1 MSKKLHNKLNID
13 GEEYLIQASG
23 AAYLDADIEL
33 TVKSDDVEW
42 GKTQFGSEE
51 NPTAIVDV
59 KGGAATAN
67 PLMDGTATPGVAN
80 KFAREDH
87 VHPTD
92 TTRAPNDHADEST
105 KYGLAETGKYGHA
118 KSASEMPLTDSTTTK
133 NTGGQIG
140 SQVAVF
146 ARADHIH
153 PRHEHLYASSQSE
166 GGPAD
171 SVKATHK
178 IAYTKATGDND
189 IPATN
194 NFNKTYNGSSELVV
208 TIPNASGAA
217 LTAGF
222 ITGKNQK
229 KLDEIADGAEVNQ
242 VAYSNVKVGT
252 TNVAATTK
260 TDTLTLA
267 AGDNIDLTP
276 SAADKKITI
285 STPSYTADEGVEL
298 DGNYNFRAALKFYD
312 NITTKSASAKS
323 NSTSSNRFYPIELDK
338 NADLAVQVPWTDNSV
353 TDAVYHYSPTA
364 VSSATKSASASGGDT
379 MAWNTSVV
387 TGVTLAR
394 DAKGHVT
401 GVSVDSAKIPTN
413 PDTNTSHTHDAG
425 IGLVGSGSD
434 GTSGGKYTYKAKLR
448 SETALTVASEA
459 ATTTSGRVYPVAVDN
474 SGYLAVNVP
483 WTDTCVTTVGNHYKP
498 ANNIPAS
505 KTASASGGNAMGWS
519 SSVVTGVTLS
529 RDAAGHVTDVAVTS
543 AKIPANPDTNTAH
556 SHTAGNGLS
565 ISGSGGLDGT
575 TTYSLKTATSSE
587 IGGVKT
593 GFTTNNNSRNYAV
606 QLDANNKAY
615 VNVPWEAEQTADVFY
630 GAGSGITMSTNTQ
643 GSRSDPHLFSHYTP
657 TTVASTVVGSDIKTV
672 NSVTFDGY
680 GHVTGFTLRDMTK
693 AATSTLGVAYLHNA
707 TDCTTYTSDDGGIT
721 PLALRKALTGSPD
734 KDATTQNFI
743 ATTTSTGVVKSA
755 TTGTTSGRDYNVQVN
770 TDGTMKV
777 NVPWLAYTAGTGIS
791 LSGTTFSNSGV
802 RSITQDSSDGHK
814 LSINTGG
821 TTSVITIPDNNTHNS
836 HAIISGTNSSN
847 TNITGSASSS
857 NITLG
862 DSGVTAGTY
871 RRVTVNSKGIVIGG
885 DNSDAD
891 THHTYALTLQG
902 NGTTA
907 TTFSQSSA
915 ASLNIKPGSNVT
927 VTAGTNEITIAASDR
942 NQKVK
947 VGTSTFGASDT
958 INFVG
963 GTNISVTADTTNDKI
978 TIATTSTIEATT
990 FKASSDKRLKENIQ
1004 PYTCTKSVLDLPIKR
1019 FDFIDGPKNQI
1030 GCIAQDLLEICPDL
1044 VSTNE
1049 QTGMLS
1055 IQESKLVYLL
1065 IEEVRK
1071 LKKAIKS
1078 N

>member
-1 MSKKLHNKLNID
+1 MADTKKLHNKLNID

-23 AAYLDADIEL
+23 ASYLDADIEL
-33 TVKSDDVEW
+33 TVKSDTVEW
-42 GKTQFGSEE
+42 GKTQFGSEA
-51 NPTAIVDV
+51 NPTAIVDI

-92 TTRAPNDHADEST
+92 TTRAPNDHADAST

-153 PRHEHLYASSQSE
+153 PRHEHLYASSASE

-194 NFNKTYNGSSELVV
+194 NFNKTYNGSAELVV

-252 TNVAATTK
+252 TDVAATTK
-260 TDTLTLA
+260 TDTLTLV
-267 AGDNIDLTP
+267 AGDNIELTP

-298 DGNYNFRAALKFYD
+298 DGNYNFRAALKAYD
-312 NITTKSASAKS
+312 DITKKSASFK
-323 NSTSSNRFYPIELDK
+323 STSTNGNRFYPVELDK
-338 NADLAVQVPWTDNSV
+338 NADLAVQVPWIDTSV
-353 TDAVYHYSPTA
+353 TAVGNHYKPVDNIPASKT
-364 VSSATKSASASGGDT
+364 ASASGGST
-379 MAWNTSVV
+379 MGWNSSVV
-387 TGVTLAR
+387 TGVTLSR
-394 DAKGHVT
+394 DAAGHVT
-401 GVSVDSAKIPTN
+401 DVSVSSAKIPAN

-425 IGLVGSGSD
+425 IGLVGSGNA
-434 GTSGGKYTYKAKLR
+434 GTSGGKYSYKANLR
-448 SETALTVASEA
+448 SETALTVDSSA
-459 ATTTSGRVYPVAVDN
+459 ATTTSGRVYPVATDN

-483 WTDTCVTTVGNHYKP
+483 WTDTSVTSVGNHYKP
-498 ANNIPAS
+498 ADNIPAS

-556 SHTAGNGLS
+556 SHGVGDGLTLT
-565 ISGSGGLDGT
+565 GGGGT
-575 TTYSLKTATSSE
+575 TGETKYTLKTASTDD

-593 GFTTNNNSRNYAV
+593 GFATNNTNRNYAV

-630 GAGSGITMSTNTQ
+630 GAGSGITMSTDTQ
-643 GSRSDPHLFSHYTP
+643 GSRSNPHLFSHADTSSVGN
-657 TTVASTVVGSDIKTV
+657 VAATGINVV
-672 NSVTFDGY
+672 NAVTFDGY
-680 GHVTGFTLRDMTK
+680 GHVTGFSTRNLPTGDN
-693 AATSTLGVAYLHNA
+693 STLGVTLLHNA
-707 TDCTTYTSDDGGIT
+707 DDCTSYTSDSGGAVT
-721 PLALRKALTGSPD
+721 PAAVRKAIT
-734 KDATTQNFI
+734 NF
-743 ATTTSTGVVKSA
+743 ADFQASSSNYGVVKIGYSA
-755 TTGTTSGRDYNVQVN
+755 SGKNYAVQL
-770 TDGTMKV
+770 DSSGKMYV
-777 NVPWLAYTAGTGIS
+777 NVPWSNTTYSAGTGLS
-791 LSGTTFSNSGV
+791 LSGTTFSVQTGYTTSGKNYAV
-802 RSITQDSSDGHK
+802 QAG
-814 LSINTGG
+814 TGG
-821 TTSVITIPDNNTHNS
+821 LYVNVPW
-836 HAIISGTNSSN
+836 SN
-847 TNITGSASSS
+847 TTYS
-857 NITLG
+857 
-862 DSGVTAGTY
+862 AGTGLSLS
-871 RRVTVNSKGIVIGG
+871 N
-885 DNSDAD
+885 
-891 THHTYALTLQG
+891 
-902 NGTTA
+902 
-907 TTFSQSSA
+907 TTFSVKTGYTTSGKNYAVVADGSGNLYVNVPWSNTTYSF
-915 ASLNIKPGSNVT
+915 ASG
-927 VTAGTNEITIAASDR
+927 D
-942 NQKVK
+942 NQGQLKL
-947 VGTSTFGASDT
+947 
-958 INFVG
+958 G
-963 GTNISVTADTTNDKI
+963 GTNYTAKGLG
-978 TIATTSTIEATT
+978 TSGTPT
-990 FKASSDKRLKENIQ
+990 FSTVSAGTFYASSDKRLKENLREFCVSESI
-1004 PYTCTKSVLDLPIKR
+1004 LDLPIYT
-1019 FDFIDGPKNQI
+1019 FDFIDGKKDQI
-1030 GCIAQDLLEICPDL
+1030 GCIAQDLQKICPEL
-1044 VSTNE
+1044 VEVNE
-1049 QTGMLS
+1049 QTGMLN

-1071 LKKAIKS
+1071 LKQAIKS